1 MNSSESTAFA
11 RNRRVWLLASGSLG
25 GIILGPTLR
34 VVQMARLARQHGIEP
49 ILAFEEGEDGTWDGM
64 QTRKLTTSTI
74 LGIPPGDAIVAIA
87 TLHPALFKSLVDS
100 RHSFDLD
107 LYGVAALE
115 HIEMVH
121 SDYSERQIFQSRRR
135 LRRRYRILVEQASRT
150 YLSSEQQ
157 LTFLGGV
164 FFADGDDSSCRLASR
179 LPERTLLLPMGA
191 TNHPAEPLA
200 NPYPAEFRDRPIFLW
215 GGGIWSW
222 FDTTTLLQA
231 FRILKDRNSPA
242 ALYFICG
249 SNISGV
255 RAQDEPV
262 RRTLQIARDLG
273 VLGCNVAFNEHG
285 VKGQEL
291 PSYLQHCAAGIM
303 ANPERLESYGSWR
316 TRLLDLL
323 SYAKPVVT
331 SGFDP
336 LSQKLALASAAL
348 LAPSGDPQ
356 ALADQ
361 ISRFCEDP
369 QLRQNL
375 SNQVRRISGEFTWE
389 AIFQPWIDR
398 ISDPEAFQPENRRP
412 RLVDLARFVLG
423 I

>member
-1 MNSSESTAFA
+1 M
-11 RNRRVWLLASGSLG
+11 LGCGSLN
-25 GIILGPTLR
+25 GILLGPTLR
-34 VVQMARLARQHGIEP
+34 IVQMARLAKRHGIEP
-49 ILAFEEGEDGTWDGM
+49 ILAFEEGADGTWEGM
-64 QTRKLTTSTI
+64 RTRKLTTSTI
-74 LGIPPGDAIVAIA
+74 HEIPPGQAIVATA
-87 TLHPALFKSLVDS
+87 TLHPALFKALIDS
-100 RHSFDLD
+100 DRSFDLD

-121 SDYSERQIFQSRRR
+121 SDYSDRQIFQSRRR
-135 LRRRYRILVEQASRT
+135 LRRRYRILVEQSCKV
-150 YLSSEQQ
+150 YLSNEQQ

-179 LPERTLLLPMGA
+179 LPERTLFLPMGA
-191 TNHPAEPLA
+191 SSHPAQPLA
-200 NPYPAEFRDRPIFLW
+200 NPYPIEYRDRPLFLW

-231 FRILKDRNSPA
+231 FRILKERNSPA

-249 SNISGV
+249 SNVSGV

-262 RRTLQIARDLG
+262 RRTLQVAGELG
-273 VLGCNVAFNEHG
+273 LLGSNVAFNERGASGH
-285 VKGQEL
+285 EL
-291 PSYLQHCAAGIM
+291 SAHLQHCAAGIM
-303 ANPERLESYGSWR
+303 SNPERLESYASWR

-336 LSQKLALASAAL
+336 LSQKLSLASAAL
-348 LAPSGDPQ
+348 LVPSGDPR

-369 QLRQNL
+369 HLRQNL
-375 SNQVRRISGEFTWE
+375 SDQVRKISSGFSWE
-389 AIFQPWIDR
+389 AIFQPWIAR
-398 ISDPEAFQPENRRP
+398 ISDPDSFRYEARRP
-412 RLVDLARFVLG
+412 RILDLARFVLG